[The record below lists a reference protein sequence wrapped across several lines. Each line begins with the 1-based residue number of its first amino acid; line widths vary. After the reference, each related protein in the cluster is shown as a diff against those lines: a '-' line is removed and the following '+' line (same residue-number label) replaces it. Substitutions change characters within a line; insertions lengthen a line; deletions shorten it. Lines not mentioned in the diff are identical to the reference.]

1 MQATTNAVAP
11 VPSTASMSKW
21 TVALWLSTFESAALS
36 PSYTASSSASS
47 SADCASSESDALPSE
62 KSDGAPAVLLDA
74 SSLALRPPSDI
85 AAAAQPTQLSLS
97 LSRARSRERSV
108 VAAQGPCTVARRF
121 FRLLRSENGA
131 PVLGRSRRRT
141 EETLL
146 LFVPPTCLSC
156 RRCRKL
162 DSRLSRGVW
171 PVRPGCS
178 PLELFRVFAF
188 RN

>member
-1 MQATTNAVAP
+1 MSSARSSDMQATTNAVAP

-97 LSRARSRERSV
+97 LAGALAREVRGGCAGSVHGRSAFLPSPSVGERSSR
-108 VAAQGPCTVARRF
+108 P
-121 FRLLRSENGA
+121 RSEPKENGRNA
-131 PVLGRSRRRT
+131 SCSFLSSDLPVVSVSSR
-141 EETLL
+141 
-146 LFVPPTCLSC
+146 VSI
-156 RRCRKL
+156 
-162 DSRLSRGVW
+162 
-171 PVRPGCS
+171 
-178 PLELFRVFAF
+178 
-188 RN
+188 